1 LSDELLPVSFHKI
14 MQSGTYTVFML
25 GVEEKRF
32 SIYTAPKVGEMI
44 QSLLS
49 DKPLPR
55 PYTHELM
62 NNIFHGL
69 DIALLQMVIHDVE
82 DTIYYARLFLEQK
95 IGDKRHILELDSRPS
110 DCLVLSLMNN
120 IPIFCRREAYEKII
134 PLDDTQ

>member
-1 LSDELLPVSFHKI
+1 
-14 MQSGTYTVFML
+14 MQAGSYTVFL
-25 GVEEKRF
+25 LSVEDKYF

-62 NNIFHGL
+62 NNVFQGL
-69 DIALLQMVIHDVE
+69 DIKPLQMVIQDVE
-82 DTIYYARLFLEQK
+82 DTVYFARLFLEQK
-95 IGDKRHILELDSRPS
+95 VGDERKILELDSRPS

-120 IPIFCRREAYEKII
+120 IPILCRREAYEKII
-134 PLDDTQ
+134 PVEGVL